1 MNNKSVIALVAGV
14 AMLAVFAAG
23 AYFYNANETEK
34 LGKLAQGTDTVLVR
48 PYSPTQ
54 GSKEAK
60 VVLVEFFD
68 PACETC
74 REFYPHV
81 KDIVRESRGKVRLV
95 MRYAAFHQGSDE
107 AVKILEATGKQ
118 GLYWQSLEAVL
129 KEQPVWASHGQPQP
143 QLIWEMLFG
152 SGLNIAQAKQD
163 ATSPEIAQLLAQDM
177 ADVQALMVRKTP
189 SFFVNGKPLKNFGL
203 DELKTLVADEIKVQ
217 YGS

>member
-1 MNNKSVIALVAGV
+1 M
-14 AMLAVFAAG
+14 
-23 AYFYNANETEK
+23 
-34 LGKLAQGTDTVLVR
+34 
-48 PYSPTQ
+48 
-54 GSKEAK
+54 
-60 VVLVEFFD
+60 VLVEFLD

-107 AVKILEATGKQ
+107 AVKILEATRKQ
-118 GLYWQSLEAVL
+118 GLYWQSLEAAL

-143 QLIWEMLFG
+143 QLIWELLFG
-152 SGLNIAQAKQD
+152 SGVNMAQAKQD
-163 ATSPEIAQLLAQDM
+163 AASPEIAKLLAQDM
-177 ADVQALMVRKTP
+177 ADVQALNVRKTP

-203 DELKTLVADEIKVQ
+203 DELKTLVADEIKAQ

>member
-1 MNNKSVIALVAGV
+1 MKNKSVIALLAGV
-14 AMLAVFAAG
+14 VLLSVFAAG
-23 AYFYNANETEK
+23 VYVYNANEAKK
-34 LGKLAQGTDTVLVR
+34 LSELVKGTDTVLVR
-48 PYSPTQ
+48 PHSPTQ

-107 AVKILEATGKQ
+107 AVKILEATRKQ
-118 GLYWQSLEAVL
+118 GLYWQSLDAAL
-129 KEQPVWASHGQPQP
+129 KEQPVWASHARPEP
-143 QLIWEMLFG
+143 QLIWEILFG
-152 SGLNIAQAKQD
+152 GGLNIAQAKQD
-163 ATSPEIAQLLAQDM
+163 AASPEIAKLLAQDM
-177 ADVQALMVRKTP
+177 ADVQALNVRQTP
-189 SFFVNGKPLKNFGL
+189 SFFVNGRALKNFGL
-203 DELKTLVADEIKVQ
+203 EELKTLVADEIKAQ

>member
-1 MNNKSVIALVAGV
+1 MKNKSLVALVAGV
-14 AMLAVFAAG
+14 AVLGAFAAG
-23 AYFYNANETEK
+23 AYFYDANETKK
-34 LGKLAQGTDTVLVR
+34 LRALAQGTDTVLVR
-48 PYSPTQ
+48 PHSPTQ
-54 GSKEAK
+54 GSKDAK

-74 REFYPHV
+74 REFHPYV

-107 AVKILEATGKQ
+107 AVKILEATRKQ
-118 GLYWQSLEAVL
+118 GLYWPSLEAAL
-129 KEQPVWASHGQPQP
+129 KEQPVWASHSQPQP

-152 SGLNIAQAKQD
+152 SGVNIAQAKQD
-163 ATSPEIAQLLAQDM
+163 ASSPEIAKLLAQDM
-177 ADVQALMVRKTP
+177 ADVQALNVRKTP

-203 DELKTLVADEIKVQ
+203 DELKTLVADEIKAQ

>member
-1 MNNKSVIALVAGV
+1 MKNKSVIALVAGA
-14 AMLAVFAAG
+14 AMMAIFAAG
-23 AYFYNANETEK
+23 VYVYNANEAKK
-34 LGKLAQGTDTVLVR
+34 LGELARGTDTVLVR
-48 PYSPTQ
+48 PHSPSQ
-54 GSKEAK
+54 GSKDAK
-60 VVLVEFFD
+60 VVLVEFLD

-107 AVKILEATGKQ
+107 AVKILEATRKQ
-118 GLYWQSLEAVL
+118 GLYWQSLEAAL

-152 SGLNIAQAKQD
+152 SGLNIAQARQD
-163 ATSPEIAQLLAQDM
+163 AASPEIAQLLAQDM
-177 ADVQALMVRKTP
+177 ADVQALNVRKTP
-189 SFFVNGKPLKNFGL
+189 SFFVNGQPLKNFGL
-203 DELKTLVADEIKVQ
+203 DELKTLVADELKVQ

>member
-107 AVKILEATGKQ
+107 AVKILEATRKQ

>member
-1 MNNKSVIALVAGV
+1 MNNKTVIALVAGV

-23 AYFYNANETEK
+23 AYFYNANEAEK

-107 AVKILEATGKQ
+107 AVKILEATRKQ
-118 GLYWQSLEAVL
+118 GLYWQSLEVVL

-152 SGLNIAQAKQD
+152 SGLNIAQAKQE
-163 ATSPEIAQLLAQDM
+163 ATSPEIARLLAQDM
-177 ADVQALMVRKTP
+177 ADVQALNVRKTP

>member
-1 MNNKSVIALVAGV
+1 MKNKSVIALVAGV
-14 AMLAVFAAG
+14 AMMGVFAAG
-23 AYFYNANETEK
+23 VYVYNANEAKK
-34 LGKLAQGTDTVLVR
+34 LGELARGTDTVLVR
-48 PYSPTQ
+48 PHSPSQ
-54 GSKEAK
+54 GSKDAK
-60 VVLVEFFD
+60 VVLVEFLD

-95 MRYAAFHQGSDE
+95 VRYAAFHQGSDE
-107 AVKILEATGKQ
+107 AVKILEATRKQ
-118 GLYWQSLEAVL
+118 GLYWQSLEAAL

-163 ATSPEIAQLLAQDM
+163 AASPEIAQLLAQDM
-177 ADVQALMVRKTP
+177 ADVQALNVRKTP
-189 SFFVNGKPLKNFGL
+189 SFFVNGQPLKNFGL
-203 DELKTLVADEIKVQ
+203 DELKTLVADELKVQ

>member
-1 MNNKSVIALVAGV
+1 
-14 AMLAVFAAG
+14 MLAVFAAG
-23 AYFYNANETEK
+23 AYLYNANEAEK
-34 LGKLAQGTDTVLVR
+34 LSKLAQGTDTVLVR

-68 PACETC
+68 PGCETC
-74 REFYPHV
+74 REFHPHV

-107 AVKILEATGKQ
+107 AVKILEATRKQ
-118 GLYWQSLEAVL
+118 GLYWQSLEVVL

>member
-1 MNNKSVIALVAGV
+1 MKNKSVIALVAGLALV
-14 AMLAVFAAG
+14 AVFAAG
-23 AYFYNANETEK
+23 VYVYNANEAKK
-34 LGKLAQGTDTVLVR
+34 LGELAKGTDTVLVR
-48 PYSPTQ
+48 PHSPTQ
-54 GSKEAK
+54 GSKDAK

-107 AVKILEATGKQ
+107 AVKILEATRKQ
-118 GLYWQSLEAVL
+118 GLYWQSLEAAL
-129 KEQPVWASHGQPQP
+129 KEQAVWASHDRPQP
-143 QLIWEMLFG
+143 QLLWEILFG
-152 SGLNIAQAKQD
+152 SGLNVGQAKQD
-163 ATSPEIAQLLAQDM
+163 AASPEVAKLLAQDM
-177 ADVQALMVRKTP
+177 ADVQALNVSKTP

-203 DELKTLVADEIKVQ
+203 AELKSLVADEIKAQ